1 MNNEL
6 TDIIYSIMGSN
17 YTITK
22 IKLCK
27 AICIVWPGEDYPK
40 CENINCSIC
49 PIFTSRSDVN
59 DYPYLIV
66 RTRKLLNES

>member
-6 TDIIYSIMGSN
+6 IQILYSIMGDN

-22 IKLCK
+22 IKLCR
-27 AICIVWPGEDYPK
+27 AICAIGPEQAFSK
-40 CENINCSIC
+40 CEDINCSIC
-49 PIFTSRSDVN
+49 PIFASIGDMN

>member
-6 TDIIYSIMGSN
+6 IQILYSIMGGN

-22 IKLCK
+22 IKLCR
-27 AICIVWPGEDYPK
+27 AICVVAPGGAFTK
-40 CENINCSIC
+40 CEDINCSIC
-49 PIFTSRSDVN
+49 PIFASISDVN

-66 RTRKLLNES
+66 RTRKLLNEQ